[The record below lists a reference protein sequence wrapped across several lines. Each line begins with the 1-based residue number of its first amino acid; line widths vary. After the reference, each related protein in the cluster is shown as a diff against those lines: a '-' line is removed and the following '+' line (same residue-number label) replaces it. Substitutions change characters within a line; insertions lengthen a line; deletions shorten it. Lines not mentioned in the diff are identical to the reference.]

1 MAFGIHRCASS
12 EDVADLV
19 ADTFLAAF
27 RAADRYRPQTA
38 TAAPW
43 LLGIATRLA
52 WNQQRTLARGDEETS
67 VLPGASAFTG
77 EEYEA
82 VEAAIDAALD
92 GAGNLAITVRRTDRQ
107 LRDRHFG
114 GCPYSS
120 TRLVTRTGCRLPTAA
135 GGGFSSALTRRQ
147 DSPRPCWSTASASTP
162 GHLRASS
169 EPVTGPAR
177 PGGQARAAPS
187 AEIMAI
193 GRFILRGGWRRA
205 TSPPSLP
212 GWTGRHLVIQ
222 HLENGNAST
231 DLPGVDSGVPAWA
244 RHLPCLVLP
253 ARVWLLMARGDLR
266 SAGTAGGPDLAVVA
280 GHGRPRQ
287 VMGTPPIARAATE
300 TQPQA
305 RFPRIG

>member
-1 MAFGIHRCASS
+1 MAR
-12 EDVADLV
+12 VQ
-19 ADTFLAAF
+19 
-27 RAADRYRPQTA
+27 P
-38 TAAPW
+38 APDAGP
-43 LLGIATRLA
+43 LATRKPA
-52 WNQQRTLARGDEETS
+52 CCR
-67 VLPGASAFTG
+67 GASAFTG

-120 TRLVTRTGCRLPTAA
+120 ARLVTRTGCRLPTAA

-147 DSPRPCWSTASASTP
+147 DSPRPCWSTTSASTP

-287 VMGTPPIARAATE
+287 VMGTPP
-300 TQPQA
+300 
-305 RFPRIG
+305 